1 MRTAIVYESMFGNT
15 QEFAH
20 QIRDAI
26 NEQGGEALAT
36 DVRRIRP
43 TDLTGCDL
51 LIVGAPTHAFSLSR
65 QSTRDDAVRQGA
77 GATHAMVGVREWLTT
92 LDRAFPS
99 RSDRPAVAVFDTRVE
114 KVRHL
119 PGSAARRAARALRAQ
134 GFDVI
139 DRPTSFYV
147 EDLKGPPG
155 TGEVE
160 RAGTWAARVSGLA
173 TDRAGSHRRGTSS

>member
-1 MRTAIVYESMFGNT
+1 MRTVIIYESMFGNT
-15 QEFAH
+15 EAFAH
-20 QIRDAI
+20 EICDAI
-26 NEQGGEALAT
+26 QELEGQAFAI
-36 DVRRIRP
+36 DVRRVRP
-43 TDLTGCDL
+43 EDLMGCDL
-51 LIVGAPTHAFSLSR
+51 LVVGAPTHAFSLSR

-77 GATHAMVGVREWLTT
+77 EETRAVLGVREWLTT
-92 LDRAFPS
+92 LDMAFPS

-119 PGSAARRAARALRAQ
+119 PGSAARRAARVLRAQ

-155 TGEVE
+155 AGEVE
-160 RAGTWAARVSGLA
+160 RAGAWATRVSGVA
-173 TDRAGSHRRGTSS
+173 IDRADAHHRDTSS